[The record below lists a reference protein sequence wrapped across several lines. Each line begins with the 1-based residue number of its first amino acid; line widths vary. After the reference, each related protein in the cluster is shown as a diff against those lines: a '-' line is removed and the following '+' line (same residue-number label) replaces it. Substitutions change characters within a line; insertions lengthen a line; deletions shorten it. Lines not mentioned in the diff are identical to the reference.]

1 MPSIKTTL
9 FMNFCFQHTM
19 RWFGPGD
26 PVSLRDIR
34 QSGATGVITAL
45 HQYAPG
51 EIWPVE
57 AIRERQEL
65 IMEAGLEW
73 SVVESVNVHEDIKR
87 RLGNYTLYTENY
99 KMTLRNLAACGIKV
113 VIYNFMPVIDWVR
126 TDLYF
131 TTEDGSKSMYF
142 EKAAF
147 EAFDLFVL
155 KRPEA
160 EKEYT
165 PEAIAKAKK
174 RFERMTQMELDVL
187 LSVMLAGLPGSDDHY
202 TLDQILIDLGKYK
215 GIDSGILRQ
224 HLKLFLQDVCPTAEE
239 LGIKL
244 AIHPDDPPFPVL
256 GLPRI
261 TSTEADLMYIM
272 EAVPSDSNGICF
284 CTGSLSARPDNDLP
298 GMAARL
304 GKKIFVT
311 HLRSTQRDEEG
322 NFFEANHLE
331 GSVDMYLV
339 MKNLIIGILESG
351 ETIPL
356 RPDHGHQM
364 MDDLNKPQKHFGYS
378 AIGRMRG
385 LAELRGLELGII
397 RSLRSLNP

>member
-1 MPSIKTTL
+1 
-9 FMNFCFQHTM
+9 MNFCFQQSM
-19 RWFGPGD
+19 RWFGSGD
-26 PVSLRDIR
+26 PVSLSDIR

-57 AIRERQEL
+57 AIRERQRQ
-65 IMEAGLEW
+65 IREAGMEW

-87 RLGNYTLYTENY
+87 RLGEYKLYIENY
-99 KMTLRNLAACGIKV
+99 KTTLRNLAACGIKV

-160 EKEYT
+160 KKDYT
-165 PEAIAKAKK
+165 PDAIAIAKK
-174 RFERMTQMELDVL
+174 RFESMTQQEMDIL
-187 LSVMLAGLPGSDDHY
+187 LSVMLAGLPGSDDRY
-202 TLDQILIDLGKYK
+202 TLEQILTDIGKYK
-215 GIDSGILRQ
+215 RIDSDTLRQ
-224 HLKLFLQDVCPTAEE
+224 HLILFLQEVCPTAEE
-239 LGIKL
+239 LGLKL

-261 TSTEADLMYIM
+261 TSTEADLKAILD
-272 EAVPSDSNGICF
+272 AVPSSSNGICF

-304 GKKIFVT
+304 GKKIFAT
-311 HLRSTQRDEEG
+311 HLRSTQRDKEG

-339 MKNLIIGILESG
+339 MKNLIMGILESG
-351 ETIPL
+351 EPIPL

-397 RSLRSLNP
+397 RSLKPLDH